1 MRLVATGLLAAM
13 VIVFALARRFQ
24 DVHPIMPY
32 VRAFAEAA
40 TIGALADWFA
50 VTALFRRPMGLP
62 IPHTALIPARKDE
75 IGRSLA
81 GFVRDQFLDPPVG
94 IERLRAENR
103 GLQLGGRLA
112 GATPPRFFPEG
123 APAGGP

>member
-1 MRLVATGLLAAM
+1 MREAPSIADVEIKRAALRRNKRQATGLLLVA
-13 VIVFALARRFQ
+13 VALAVGTALLPDRPFAVQ
-24 DVHPIMPY
+24 LIS
-32 VRAFAEAA
+32 AAAEAA
-40 TIGALADWFA
+40 IVGGLADWFA

-81 GFVRDQFLDPPVG
+81 GFVRDQFLDPPVV

-103 GLQLGGRLA
+103 AL
-112 GATPPRFFPEG
+112 
-123 APAGGP
+123 